1 MKNVNIGID
10 LGGSHV
16 AIGVVNKTG
25 KIIEM
30 FEKDFTVKEK
40 LNLINIAINYIV
52 DITNSL
58 KNKYEFDK
66 IGIGMAGT
74 ISNGIVVKSVNLGIE
89 NYNIKKILE
98 EKTNLNIN
106 VKNDAKCAA
115 IAEYKFGDL
124 KKFKNVLFLTIGTG
138 IGGAYIYNGKL
149 MEGSIFEGMEIGH
162 TIIKAGGI
170 KCNCGK
176 FGCFEKYGSILSFK
190 NKIIERLNLSYDISG
205 PDLRREIS
213 LNEEKI
219 DDIKKEYIND
229 LAIGISNFVNIL
241 EPDAI
246 VIGGGF
252 SRYEYMLLN
261 ELKSLLE
268 NSNLIFNQRNDLII
282 QVAKLGNDAGIIGAS
297 ILK

>member
-40 LNLINIAINYIV
+40 LNLINVAINYIV

-58 KNKYEFDK
+58 KNKYKFEK
-66 IGIGMAGT
+66 IGIGMAGA

-89 NYNIKKILE
+89 NYYIKKILE
-98 EKTNLNIN
+98 EKTNLIIN

-124 KKFKNVLFLTIGTG
+124 KKFKNVLFLIIGTG

-176 FGCFEKYGSILSFK
+176 FGCFEKYGSILAFK

-205 PDLRREIS
+205 PDLRKEIS
-213 LNEEKI
+213 INEEKI
-219 DDIKKEYIND
+219 EDIRKEYIND

-261 ELKSLLE
+261 DLKSLLE